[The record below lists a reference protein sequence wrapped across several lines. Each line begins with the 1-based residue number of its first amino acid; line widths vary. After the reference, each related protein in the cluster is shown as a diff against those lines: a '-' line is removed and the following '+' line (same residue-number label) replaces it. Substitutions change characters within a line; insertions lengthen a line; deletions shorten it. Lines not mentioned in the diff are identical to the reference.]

1 LLQSQLNYFALK
13 SAEHQAALGATARWR
28 WFGSAMLGLMGLI
41 STLSFCS
48 VLHVRGVPL
57 WLWLAQLAQLTTP
70 FDQPRILLAL
80 GVIAST
86 LQGVATMQTQVSL
99 SQRNAERF
107 ALLRLRFNRF
117 ATEDWPK
124 AKAAAL
130 AGDQQAVQ
138 QFARR
143 VTDELDDEARAW
155 AEVRGVVGR
164 AQRQPAKSVNRS

>member
-1 LLQSQLNYFALK
+1 L
-13 SAEHQAALGATARWR
+13 
-28 WFGSAMLGLMGLI
+28 
-41 STLSFCS
+41 TLSFCS

-107 ALLRLRFNRF
+107 ALLRLRFNQ
-117 ATEDWPK
+117 PG
-124 AKAAAL
+124 L
-130 AGDQQAVQ
+130 
-138 QFARR
+138 RR
-143 VTDELDDEARAW
+143 RICPRRRPQPWRAIN
-155 AEVRGVVGR
+155 RRCSSSPGV
-164 AQRQPAKSVNRS
+164 